1 MTEQPAKP
9 PLLSPE
15 AAAKVSAHTAHESHD
30 GPYIV
35 AYFFLAAFTLI
46 EVFFTYTSFAKI
58 ILAIVLLAL
67 AGTKAT
73 IVAAFYMHL
82 RYEKRFLAFVFG
94 GPVLLGAICV
104 LVMQQLVLR

>member
-1 MTEQPAKP
+1 MEQPVKP

-15 AAAKVSAHTAHESHD
+15 AAAKVPAHPQHESHD
-30 GPYIV
+30 GPYIL
-35 AYFFLAAFTLI
+35 AYILLAVFTLI
-46 EVFFTYTSFAKI
+46 EVLFTYSTFAKI
-58 ILAIVLLAL
+58 VLVIILLVL

-73 IVAAFYMHL
+73 LVAAFYMHL

-104 LVMQQLVLR
+104 LALQQLILR